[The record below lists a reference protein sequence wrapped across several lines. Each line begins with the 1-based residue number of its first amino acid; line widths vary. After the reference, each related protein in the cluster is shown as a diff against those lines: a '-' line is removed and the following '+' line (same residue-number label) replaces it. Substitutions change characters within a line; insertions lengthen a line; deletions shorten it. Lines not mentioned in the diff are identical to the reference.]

1 MAKRK
6 FLICFPYEG
15 NVEKMNKI
23 ADALENQGVDFMSI
37 DKKNESGKYVSVAEG
52 NIDEV
57 KEDIAE
63 IKAYT
68 AKDYFADLNSNTER
82 FEDFKVLKELDFIGS
97 IDLQYPGNYIE
108 VVLVT
113 DYGIAVPFY
122 VSIREEDDYDLY
134 VTNEDMGF
142 AKLYSFDKEFIDSED
157 LERAIGDKLEDV
169 LEETEVAIEDPN
181 EAMILGVDGVES
193 GKRVYSTEQIFKA
206 IQYIAK
212 NHDKKT
218 ITILEFG
225 DKFDSYLGSRNL
237 FPEYDSIAYSTIRD
251 MLDDKGI
258 ILVSEDEDFF
268 EENEWVYGYDAGMD
282 RWLPYR
288 VVEYKGDGE
297 YILREAVIGGPVQGE
312 LVEYK
317 GELKEQPE
325 DRAFLI
331 EDYFTKNDYKD
342 FERYL
347 MANSDLLTAVSIAP
361 DGQVQLI
368 WYDKQIGGTGD
379 DDDIY
384 STFLKPFWGAEDE
397 VLFEV
402 QDITSKVIHGGIKT
416 HHSIAFE
423 TYEDF
428 DISSGIYPNNPNTFY
443 QAFVDILPEIYE
455 QSAEIVRQYEEANIG
470 DNPDYVEEIDKLT
483 DEEYSTL
490 LENLTRAI
498 QHERSEK
505 DFVYDQ
511 YIAARIQSDFDKFIS
526 PTHPDPEGKKYFDY
540 IAKALETNGVNI
552 EKYRD
557 DEDEEYAKGGSIELT
572 PLDRKSFYGKAKVIN
587 KDGKHYL
594 QSYNTIVAEYDPVN
608 KKMKVYDYYSHT
620 TARHINAFLNHFGYP
635 TMSKA
640 EILANKNQSFS
651 GGGGIGY
658 WKKDDSIIVGSENFT
673 KEEKKDNNRILVGGL
688 AGVLLGI
695 FLLR

>member
-15 NVEKMNKI
+15 DIKKIEKI
-23 ADALENQGVDFMSI
+23 ADTLDKEGVDFMQV
-37 DKKNESGKYVSVAEG
+37 DKETESGKYVSVAKG
-52 NIDEV
+52 DIDDV
-57 KEDIAE
+57 KEE
-63 IKAYT
+63 ILDEIREESYATKSYT
-68 AKDYFADLNSNTER
+68 AKDYFADLNASPEGTLAEGP
-82 FEDFKVLKELDFIGS
+82 LTELDFIGT

-108 VVLVT
+108 VILIT
-113 DYGIAVPFY
+113 DDGIAVPFS

-169 LEETEVAIEDPN
+169 LEETEAAIEDPN

-193 GKRVYSTEQIFKA
+193 GKRVYSTQNVLDA
-206 IQYIAK
+206 ILYIAN

-218 ITILEFG
+218 ITILEFS
-225 DKFDSYLGSRNL
+225 DKLDSYLGSRDL
-237 FPEYDSIAYSTIRD
+237 FPEYDSIAYATIKD
-251 MLDDKGI
+251 ALEDKGI
-258 ILVSEDEDFF
+258 ILVSEDKEFF
-268 EENEWVYGYDAGMD
+268 EENDFVYGYDAGMD

-297 YILREAVIGGPVQGE
+297 YILREEVIGGPVEGE
-312 LVEYK
+312 LVEYE

-342 FERYL
+342 FKRYL
-347 MANSDLLTAVSIAP
+347 LANSDLLSSISITP
-361 DGQVQLI
+361 DGEVQLM
-368 WYDKQIGGTGD
+368 WNDAKMGGTGD

-384 STFLKPFWGAEDE
+384 STFLKPFWGEEDE
-397 VLFEV
+397 VPFEV
-402 QDITSKVIHGGIKT
+402 QGITSKVIQGRIKT
-416 HHSIAFE
+416 PHSIAFE

-455 QSAEIVRQYEEANIG
+455 QSAEIVRQYEEANR
-470 DNPDYVEEIDKLT
+470 DDEEIDKLT

-490 LENLTRAI
+490 LKTLTNI
-498 QHERSEK
+498 K
-505 DFVYDQ
+505 TDDKNFVYDQ
-511 YIAARIQSDFDKFIS
+511 YVAARIQSDFEKFIS
-526 PTHPDPEGKKYFDY
+526 PTHPNPEGKKYFDY
-540 IAKALETNGVNI
+540 IAKALEANGVSI
-552 EKYRD
+552 EKYE
-557 DEDEEYAKGGSIELT
+557 EDNYAKGGRVELS
-572 PLDRKSFYGKAKVIN
+572 PLSRKSFYGKAKVID

-594 QSYNTIVAEYDPVN
+594 QSYQTIVAEYDPVD
-608 KKMKVYDYYSHT
+608 KKMKIYDYYSPT
-620 TARHINAFLNHFGYP
+620 TARHINAFLNYFGYP

-651 GGGGIGY
+651 SGGGIGY
-658 WKKDDSIIVGSENFT
+658 WKKDDSIIIGSENFT